1 MGLGLALWP
10 TLAGFLLLIL
20 ARSSRYWAMRQSG
33 HHLVFASAIAG
44 VLLFAVARLLVVLL
58 TGTFSPVEELW
69 SVFAPFEYSGAVGL
83 SFALAVI
90 GGLGWNL
97 CVARDRLRV
106 AKKAALR
113 SGDVIEW
120 ILQHAADNETFVEVS
135 VKSGKSYIGLV
146 RESGISGRQREPD
159 IALIPLASGYRDNV
173 TRELR
178 ITRDYSNRIF
188 KFQRRPEN
196 IPGFTYEDFRVVL
209 PMPEVISARI
219 FDPRIFELSFEP
231 SGAKNA

>member
-33 HHLVFASAIAG
+33 YHLVFASALTG
-44 VLLFAVARLLVVLL
+44 VFLFAVSRLLVVWL
-58 TGTFSPVEELW
+58 TGKFPVAECFW
-69 SVFAPFEYSGAVGL
+69 SSFAPFEHSGAVGL
-83 SFALAVI
+83 SFALAAL
-90 GGLGWNL
+90 GGFGWNL
-97 CVARDRLRV
+97 CVARDRLRI

-120 ILQHAADNETFVEVS
+120 VLQHAADNEAFVEVS
-135 VKSGKSYIGLV
+135 LKSGKSYIGLV

-159 IALIPLASGYRDNV
+159 IALIPLASGYRDNA
-173 TRELR
+173 TRELK
-178 ITRDYSNRIF
+178 ITSDYSNGIF
-188 KFQRRPEN
+188 KFQRSRKRFQ
-196 IPGFTYEDFRVVL
+196 GFTYEDFRVVL
-209 PMPEVISARI
+209 PMSEVISARI

-231 SGAKNA
+231 SGAKDA